1 MTPRGAAAATVGQ
14 ARCSI
19 SPNRCPPWRA
29 EQLPRCGRGS
39 THCGRTGPSG
49 RQWLRH
55 GAGGSTVPRGAGA
68 RRRPMCRAAA
78 ARTAGTL
85 AGQPSV
91 VVRRRNSGSLSVV
104 THRVQVSCGEPR
116 PPASSVWTP
125 THITPSGPRR
135 ATCGSEASGRTHLM
149 RVGARRAKDTSARG
163 TGGGLGRTPLPA
175 QHWPHA
181 RREYELTVAAAMCA
195 IGALASLREAPCTR
209 PTRRARPHPATG
221 RAAHFIE
228 LKPLVARL

>member
-1 MTPRGAAAATVGQ
+1 MQGCGCENCWDSCRPAECG
-14 ARCSI
+14 
-19 SPNRCPPWRA
+19 RA
-29 EQLPRCGRGS
+29 EAELG
-39 THCGRTGPSG
+39 
-49 RQWLRH
+49 
-55 GAGGSTVPRGAGA
+55 
-68 RRRPMCRAAA
+68 
-78 ARTAGTL
+78 
-85 AGQPSV
+85 V
-91 VVRRRNSGSLSVV
+91 VVECGY
-104 THRVQVSCGEPR
+104 RVRVSCSEPR

-209 PTRRARPHPATG
+209 PTRRARPHPATSRSLHRTQTVG
-221 RAAHFIE
+221 GASVTPPRTRAAC
-228 LKPLVARL
+228 PLCRTSAFGAGAHAHLVTALTCLSRTAAAHADLMERRRGRGRG

>member
-14 ARCSI
+14 ARCST

-68 RRRPMCRAAA
+68 LRRPMCRAAA

-91 VVRRRNSGSLSVV
+91 VVPRRNSGSSLSVV
-104 THRVQVSCGEPR
+104 TESASAVASRDRRPQVFGPPR
-116 PPASSVWTP
+116 TS
-125 THITPSGPRR
+125 RR
-135 ATCGSEASGRTHLM
+135 AAHGVRHAGRKRARTHLM